1 MIFLK
6 ILRYLAMIIPPLA
19 RLIQARIDQKKK
31 EQGK

>member
-6 ILRYLAMIIPPLA
+6 ILHYLAMIIPPLA
-19 RLIQARIDQKKK
+19 RLIEARIERKKK